1 MVSTHN
7 RLGSATRLLRVAG
20 IIPVALW
27 CAACVSDKTVV
38 LRYASDLKL
47 ERLPSARAVTVFR
60 FADRRGDEG
69 DGNPLRVG
77 GMYGRYGDRVAKVYA
92 TTPWPEALVE
102 DLTIALGARGVETVA
117 VKDQEYAPG
126 STTVSSPLALA
137 GEIRNLSTEAR
148 FTLQAHPSGIIRLYD
163 QQGTL
168 LLEKPL
174 SARMPRDSGDYQ
186 WNKQASVFENMLNG
200 AVQHFV
206 RLVVTD
212 SELMK
217 LLTSP

>member
-20 IIPVALW
+20 IIPVTLW
-27 CAACVSDKTVV
+27 FAACVSDKTVV

-60 FADRRGDEG
+60 FAERRGDEG

-148 FTLQAHPSGIIRLYD
+148 FTLQAHVSGIIRLYD
-163 QQGTL
+163 QQGAL